1 MIAMVRRKMDAINID
16 WVEIPAGECIVG
28 LSDEQKRRILKRLK
42 RQVGGFRKLFDGNR
56 LRLRAAESVL
66 LHTRE
71 QRRIYLDTFYVSR
84 YPITIEQY
92 AAYERQSGL
101 FVSSEWQLGR
111 GWGRLPKMARCDDA
125 VAFCEYLGVR
135 LPTSDEW
142 EKAARGPEGWLYPWG
157 NKWDPTRANVV
168 KKIAKKLPK
177 DRPEPG
183 TWATEVD
190 AFPAG
195 QSAYGVW
202 DLVGNVK
209 EWTSSWRDFPYRYSE
224 SAQARVLRRWP
235 IKFSDD
241 LAWLYN
247 LLAVEH
253 PGWEKDVGFYIGFR
267 VVCDKLP

>member
-1 MIAMVRRKMDAINID
+1 MDAINIE

-28 LSDEQKRRILKRLK
+28 LSEEQKRRLLKRVK
-42 RQVGGFRKLFDGNR
+42 RQVGGLRKLFDGNR
-56 LRLRAAESVL
+56 VRLRAAQSVL

-71 QRRIYLDTFYVSR
+71 QRRIYLDRFYVSR
-84 YPITIEQY
+84 YPITVEQY
-92 AAYERQSGL
+92 AAYQKQSGFL
-101 FVSSEWQLGR
+101 VDDKRELES
-111 GWGRLPKMARCDDA
+111 GWGRLPKEVGYDHAI
-125 VAFCEYLGVR
+125 AFCDYMGVR

-157 NKWDPTRANVV
+157 NDWDPTHANVV

-202 DLVGNVK
+202 DLVGNVQ
-209 EWTSSWRDFPYRYSE
+209 EWTSSWREFPDWHGSP
-224 SAQARVLRRWP
+224 ALVRVLRRWP

-253 PGWEKDVGFYIGFR
+253 PGWEKDSGFYTGFR
-267 VVCDKLP
+267 VVCDELP